1 VSHRDDNLM
10 AAAARGDEE
19 AMASL
24 ARRHRPRL
32 ERFAYRMLHDQAEA
46 EDVAQETLIRL
57 WRSASAYRP
66 EGRFLA
72 YLYTLARRRC
82 LSHAGA
88 SEAGRA
94 PDPGQHAAPGPDG
107 SADGET
113 MRCLHG
119 LPRIHREVLVL
130 SVCEELTYAEIA
142 EVLGLP
148 RGTVASRKAAAL
160 RMLRDRLAGT
170 TEEERQHDL

>member
-1 VSHRDDNLM
+1 LSHHDDNLM

-24 ARRHRPRL
+24 ARRHRARL
-32 ERFAYRMLHDQAEA
+32 ERFAYRMLRDRATA

-57 WRSASAYRP
+57 WHSAPAYRP

-82 LSHAGA
+82 LSHAD
-88 SEAGRA
+88 A
-94 PDPGQHAAPGPDG
+94 PDDGLAPDLGQRAAPAAGEA
-107 SADGET
+107 ADGEA

-119 LPRIHREVLVL
+119 LPAIHREVLVL

-160 RMLRDRLAGT
+160 RMLRDRLAGAT
-170 TEEERQHDL
+170 PEEC